1 MNSKS
6 ITTGLLCL
14 CLTACANLST
24 KQPSTSVQQNLV
36 QPCPAFLAWL
46 IVTNNDLVRNYLA
59 ALSWGQDCR
68 EKHNAL
74 VQGSK

>member
-14 CLTACANLST
+14 CLTACGSLLT
-24 KQPSTSVQQNLV
+24 KPPSTSVQQNLV
-36 QPCPAFLAWL
+36 QPCPAFLAWPIVNNSDL
-46 IVTNNDLVRNYLA
+46 IRNYLA
-59 ALSWGQDCR
+59 ALEWGQDCR
-68 EKHNAL
+68 AKHNAL